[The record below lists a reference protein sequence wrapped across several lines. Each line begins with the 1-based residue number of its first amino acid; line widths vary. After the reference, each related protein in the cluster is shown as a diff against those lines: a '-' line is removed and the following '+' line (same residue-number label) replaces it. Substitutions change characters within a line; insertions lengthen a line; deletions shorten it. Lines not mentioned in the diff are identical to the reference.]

1 MLNDKIDITV
11 IIPMYNA
18 EKYISET
25 IHSVLSQQ
33 QHNFIFEIIVVNDC
47 STDESLQ
54 IVRKINDNRIRI
66 IDLEKNV
73 GLSEAR
79 NTGIRNANGKWIEFL
94 DSDDKI
100 CSDLFKK
107 FERTLDEEHNV
118 FMFSVIHEFKNYNL
132 IQKITKIRDKRSIS
146 HFGIVVKFFIKRD
159 ICIFFEPGYLHEDII
174 FSFEMIRY
182 GKLKIKLIEDAYYF
196 YNRKNENSIT
206 ANFKKNEYLKMYEY
220 IFNRVDKCDKLT
232 KMFVLETFV
241 GILKSNLIPKKIS
254 IFIAVKTI
262 FKLYKHLPDVI
273 FNGIRTDRIEKLNF

>member
-107 FERTLDEEHNV
+107 FETTLDEEHNV

-146 HFGIVVKFFIKRD
+146 HFGIAVKFFIRRD
-159 ICIFFEPGYLHEDII
+159 ICIPFKSGYLHEDII
-174 FSFEMIRY
+174 FSFEMIRN
-182 GKLKIKLIEDAYYF
+182 GNLKIKLIEDAYYF

-220 IFNRVDKCDKLT
+220 IFNRVDNCDKLT